1 MLVASAAGAA
11 VVVGSLL
18 LSLGCRPAM
27 TRLEERNIGTL
38 IKGYLGFLKG
48 LLKGI
53 YRGSIRVIINYLP
66 HYNYSIMGPKTLLKL
81 LIKAPIL
88 CLARNCYS

>member
-38 IKGYLGFLKG
+38 IKEYLGFLK
-48 LLKGI
+48 
-53 YRGSIRVIINYLP
+53 R
-66 HYNYSIMGPKTLLKL
+66 
-81 LIKAPIL
+81 AP
-88 CLARNCYS
+88 